1 MSAVVSSWDKKL
13 VKLHSCSQMGYRT
26 FFPQLSTLHFKSC
39 LGKLPFQGWIFPFCR
54 FLGSNL
60 QGTDQL
66 LNGLVRQEGRK
77 LALVQREAPLQAVS
91 ILQFFQ
97 VGESQQFNSLSRAN
111 FFLSDRAKVAKTRP
125 KIVSASN
132 GL

>member
-1 MSAVVSSWDKKL
+1 
-13 VKLHSCSQMGYRT
+13 
-26 FFPQLSTLHFKSC
+26 
-39 LGKLPFQGWIFPFCR
+39 
-54 FLGSNL
+54 
-60 QGTDQL
+60 
-66 LNGLVRQEGRK
+66 LVRQEGRK

-111 FFLSDRAKVAKTRP
+111 FFLSDWAKVAKTRP
-125 KIVSASN
+125 KIVSASI